1 MNDGISS
8 EPIIQGGGGGGRGY
22 ICFNMVGYVCYIPNG
37 YAIVIKFLKNIITF

>member
-8 EPIIQGGGGGGRGY
+8 EPIIQGGGGG
-22 ICFNMVGYVCYIPNG
+22 VTYVSTWWGMCVIPNG